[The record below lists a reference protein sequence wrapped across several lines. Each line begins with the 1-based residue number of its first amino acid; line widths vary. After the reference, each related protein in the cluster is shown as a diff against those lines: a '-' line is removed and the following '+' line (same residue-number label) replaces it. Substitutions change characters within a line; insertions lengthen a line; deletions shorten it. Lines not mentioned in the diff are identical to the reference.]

1 MLLGGLWHGP
11 SWKFVFWGG
20 MHGLG
25 LSIHKFWKK
34 FVMPGEFESK
44 WGSKIYNLFSW
55 FITFHFVVFLWVF
68 FRANDFN
75 TAWTMITQITSDFDM
90 AYLSPFWD
98 VRYLFVVLTLVGFA
112 IHAIPAKLYPQMEN
126 LYIKKVPFIIKAAA
140 FVLLIQLC
148 LQFRSESVQPF
159 IYFEF

>member
-1 MLLGGLWHGP
+1 M
-11 SWKFVFWGG
+11 FWGWYAR
-20 MHGLG
+20 LG
-25 LSIHKFWKK
+25 LSIHKFGKNCYA
-34 FVMPGEFESK
+34 GEFESNGVQK
-44 WGSKIYNLFSW
+44 SIIVFMVY
-55 FITFHFVVFLWVF
+55 TFHFVVFLWVF

-159 IYFEF
+159 IYFQF